1 MKTSIP
7 LWISKNFP
15 LGAPTQTQNTLNQDQ
30 IDIKAEHTLKPQVHI
45 FKVIETLCIRYNRN
59 RKKKKKKDNKNNY
72 SSVNGRFRVK
82 TTEVRRAHVH
92 SSLLVVTSNQNA
104 SNKKKNRLNIYPKP
118 GMSHYILCLISE

>member
-1 MKTSIP
+1 MLLSSAIKRPPCAPSITRWSLLKTPIP

-59 RKKKKKKDNKNNY
+59 RKKKEKKDNKNN
-72 SSVNGRFRVK
+72 
-82 TTEVRRAHVH
+82 
-92 SSLLVVTSNQNA
+92 
-104 SNKKKNRLNIYPKP
+104 
-118 GMSHYILCLISE
+118 